1 MTVVVIYD
9 FHIVNVYEEKSQF
22 CSVKLCLCRKFCNVV
37 KKFVPVVKTCKNVY
51 VCGIKQFF

>member
-22 CSVKLCLCRKFCNVV
+22 CSVKLRLCRKF
-37 KKFVPVVKTCKNVY
+37 
-51 VCGIKQFF
+51 